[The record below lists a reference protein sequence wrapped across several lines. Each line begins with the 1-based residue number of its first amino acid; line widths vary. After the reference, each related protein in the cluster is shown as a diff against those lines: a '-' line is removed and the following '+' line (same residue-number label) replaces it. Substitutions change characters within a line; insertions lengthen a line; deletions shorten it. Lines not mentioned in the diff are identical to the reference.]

1 MAFIASARTLGPTLV
16 LRRFQVSSTAH
27 NGLYVEIVGRPEGLL
42 GWLLTTI
49 GLDAQVSYSITDT
62 DVTIESAGL
71 QGNSREIT
79 PISNIASASVGYM
92 KSFWTLIFGILAV
105 VYGLYSG
112 LLKDSSVMLGLGL
125 LVGGILLVRYWLSNR
140 LHIAVITNGGSVL
153 GLRFKRSVI
162 EGVAVD
168 FEKCAA
174 VIDTLQS
181 LMLAAQARRDIPGG
195 ATAPA
200 AIHSGLTPQ
209 PTPQRQA
216 ATPQAATTAAMR
228 PAAATAPAATPASRP
243 APAPVAHR
251 CAKCGTMVEPQG
263 KFCENCG
270 TRVDAPQ

>member
-1 MAFIASARTLGPTLV
+1 LV
-16 LRRFQVSSTAH
+16 LRRFDVTATPPD
-27 NGLYVEIVGRPEGLL
+27 GLYVEIIGRPEGLL

-49 GLDAQVSYSITDT
+49 GLDAQVSYRITST
-62 DVTIESAGL
+62 EVMIESAGL
-71 QGNSREIT
+71 QGKSREIA

-92 KSFWTLIFGILAV
+92 KSFWTLIFGLLAI

-174 VIDTLQS
+174 VVEVLQT
-181 LMLAAQARRDIPGG
+181 LMLSSQSRREVGAGPTPTQKPAVTGT
-195 ATAPA
+195 ATASLRPSA
-200 AIHSGLTPQ
+200 PVP
-209 PTPQRQA
+209 PTP
-216 ATPQAATTAAMR
+216 P
-228 PAAATAPAATPASRP
+228 P
-243 APAPVAHR
+243 APRAAPLATVHR
-251 CAKCGTMVEPQG
+251 CAKCGSLVEPQG

-270 TRVDAPQ
+270 ARIEAQ